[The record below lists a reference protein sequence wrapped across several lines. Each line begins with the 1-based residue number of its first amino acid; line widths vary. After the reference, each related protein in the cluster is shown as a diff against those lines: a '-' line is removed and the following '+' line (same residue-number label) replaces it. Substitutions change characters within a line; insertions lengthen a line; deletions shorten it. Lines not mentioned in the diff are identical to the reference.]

1 MGFLSYY
8 RAFVPNFATVTAP
21 LTDLLRGKGKAIE
34 WTDAAEEAMQEA
46 KRRLWD
52 TCYRY
57 AWDAERENRVTT
69 DASGTGIGATLEQ
82 KVEGIGW
89 APVSF

>member
-1 MGFLSYY
+1 M
-8 RAFVPNFATVTAP
+8 PNFATVTAL
-21 LTDLLRGKGKAIE
+21 LTDLLRGKGKTIE

-52 TCYRY
+52 ACHRY

-82 KVEGIGW
+82 TVEGIG
-89 APVSF
+89 